1 MTDLATLVVRLEAE
15 IGKYQENLD
24 KAVRQLRSFTST
36 TNSLLNAAQSRL
48 AAFFTVDAAVS
59 WGREILKNADHLAKF
74 SQSSGI
80 AVEQLSRTQ
89 YALGASGVEAGQL
102 DITIRKLNQSISEA
116 AGNAKSAAA
125 VGFRAMGV
133 DIRTASGQLKSADTV
148 LLNIADKFKTYT
160 DGANKSAIATEYF
173 GRAGDQL
180 IPFLNQGSEG
190 IQRLQ
195 EESDRLGNTMT
206 LNTARAAEEFND
218 RLGRLGTTLFNGI
231 GNRIA
236 KELLPV
242 LNNLGRRWEENGRG
256 AETLDQLARQLA
268 TGLKLLVTAGTL
280 VGNIFTAIGRAIGAV
295 AAAIVQAVQGNF
307 SEAGDIIADY
317 YHGTVEQ
324 TKDAWGDIKTVWSDG
339 SEDLLDEV
347 KVTARVLTREAPNI
361 VGGVALQ
368 TAVDKAVEQL
378 KKMARQVSDQAATFG
393 QTEAATIRYRLET
406 GDLADVVRVAGAE
419 GAKYAETIK
428 KQADALQLL
437 KDTKE
442 VEEALAGVNVEIL
455 RLKGNTAEA
464 TIAEFDRRNAE
475 LFTQLRRT
483 GNAEGEKQLGILVQ
497 LQVAQADFN
506 ELNER
511 AAQITDKLA
520 SAEEQLRN
528 SREAGALTEI
538 QYQGELSEL
547 RAHAATDL
555 SAIAAQQEKI
565 AKATGSTD
573 QINGVRRLTDEIAN
587 LRAQTDL
594 LEKSIRNNAEGA
606 FGTFLKDFVKDVRN
620 AGDAFEK
627 FINTIAD
634 QLLELA
640 TQYLTQQF
648 FQQLFGS
655 TTSASAGGGG
665 GGGGL
670 LGNVF
675 GSLASAFTGSGGANG
690 REVMPGVAYRVNE
703 RTPKSEWFT
712 PGVPG
717 RIQPNTNGGG
727 KMSLVQNFAIQ
738 APQGTVSRATQLQ
751 IAAATARGL
760 GDANR
765 RNN

>member
-24 KAVRQLRSFTST
+24 KAVRQLRSFTGT
-36 TNSLLNAAQSRL
+36 TNSLLNAAQARL
-48 AAFFTVDAAVS
+48 AAFFTIDAAAN
-59 WGREILKNADHLAKF
+59 WGRTILQNADHLAKF
-74 SQSSGI
+74 SQSTGI
-80 AVEQLSRTQ
+80 AVDQLSRTQ
-89 YALGASGVEAGQL
+89 YALSASGVEAGQL
-102 DITIRKLNQSISEA
+102 DTSIRNLNKSIAEA

-125 VGFRAMGV
+125 VGFRAMGI
-133 DIRTASGQLKSADTV
+133 DIRTATGALKTADTV
-148 LLNIADKFKTYT
+148 LLDIADGFRTYQ
-160 DGANKSAIATEYF
+160 DGANKSALATEYF

-190 IQRLQ
+190 ITRLY
-195 EESDRLGNTMT
+195 EESDRLGNT
-206 LNTARAAEEFND
+206 LSLQTARAAEEFND
-218 RLGRLGTTLFNGI
+218 RLQRLGTTLFNGI
-231 GNRIA
+231 GNRVA

-242 LNNLGRRWEENGRG
+242 LNTLGKRWEENGRG
-256 AETLDQLARQLA
+256 AETLDQIARQLA
-268 TGLKLLVTAGTL
+268 TGLRLLVSAGTI
-280 VGNIFTAIGRAIGAV
+280 VGNVFSAIGRAVGAV
-295 AAAIVQAVQGNF
+295 AAAIVQVLQGNF
-307 SEAGDIIADY
+307 SEAGDIIEAY
-317 YHGTVEQ
+317 YDDTVEQ
-324 TKDAWGDIKTVWSDG
+324 SKDAWGDIKTVWSDG
-339 SEDLLDEV
+339 SEELVEV
-347 KVTARVLTREAPNI
+347 AKETSTQIQREAPNI
-361 VGGVALQ
+361 AGGVALQ
-368 TAVDKAVEQL
+368 TAVDKAIEQL

-393 QTEAATIRYRLET
+393 LSEAATVRYRLET

-419 GAKYAETIK
+419 GEKYAEAIK

-464 TIAEFDRRNAE
+464 TVAEFDRRNAE
-475 LFTQLRRT
+475 LFTKLRHAGNVEGQRQLST
-483 GNAEGEKQLGILVQ
+483 LIQ

-506 ELNER
+506 ELNEK
-511 AAQITDKLA
+511 AAQITAELA
-520 SAEEQLRN
+520 SQEERLRN
-528 SREAGALTEI
+528 SREAGALTEF
-538 QYQGELSEL
+538 QLQGELSDAREK
-547 RAHAATDL
+547 AAADL
-555 SAIAAQQEKI
+555 AAIAAEQEKI
-565 AKATGSTD
+565 AKVTGSPE
-573 QINGVRRLTDEIAN
+573 QINNVRQLTDEIAN

-648 FQQLFGS
+648 FQGLFGA
-655 TTSASAGGGG
+655 TSSAGGGG
-665 GGGGL
+665 GGGGGGL
-670 LGNVF
+670 IGNIF
-675 GSLASAFTGSGGANG
+675 SGIAGAFTGSSGANG
-690 REVMPGVAYRVNE
+690 REVIPGVAYRVNE
-703 RTPKSEWFT
+703 RTPNSEWFVS
-712 PGVPG
+712 GVPG
-717 RIQPNTNGGG
+717 RIQPTTAAGG
-727 KMSLVQNFAIQ
+727 KMSVQQNFVIQ